1 MKHLAPFLILLAGIL
16 WGCLGISD
24 AISDK
29 EIPAHRIII
38 SEFLTML
45 FAFCLAFAD

>member
-1 MKHLAPFLILLAGIL
+1 MITKAIWIAVGLI
-16 WGCLGISD
+16 WGFLGISD

-29 EIPAHRIII
+29 EIPTHRIVI

>member
-1 MKHLAPFLILLAGIL
+1 MITKIIGIVVGLI
-16 WGCLGISD
+16 WGFLGISD
-24 AISDK
+24 AISDR
-29 EIPAHRIII
+29 EIPTHCIII

>member
-1 MKHLAPFLILLAGIL
+1 MITKMIWIAVGLI
-16 WGCLGISD
+16 WGFLGISD

-29 EIPAHRIII
+29 EIPMYRIII